1 MLPLHRLTIT
11 AAVVASLAVPAA
23 ASAMTSAVSPD
34 ARDAGLPTAAA
45 PALMSHDLVT
55 PDARDA
61 APAGPTD
68 LRSPDV
74 RFGQPDGSVA
84 PPSVR
89 TVEVPQSGFQWGD
102 AGIGAGAVLS
112 LLMLGV
118 GVVLLTTHG
127 RRERRIRF
135 LAH

>member
-1 MLPLHRLTIT
+1 MLSLHRLTIT

-23 ASAMTSAVSPD
+23 ASATTDLVSPD
-34 ARDAGLPTAAA
+34 ARDAGQATT
-45 PALMSHDLVT
+45 VT
-55 PDARDA
+55 LRRTTYVVTLDARDA
-61 APAGPTD
+61 ARPVPTD

-74 RFGQPDGSVA
+74 RFGQPRGSVA
-84 PPSVR
+84 PRFAR

-102 AGIGAGAVLS
+102 AGIGAAAVLS

-118 GVVLLTTHG
+118 GVVLVATRG

>member
-23 ASAMTSAVSPD
+23 ASAATDLVSPD
-34 ARDAGLPTAAA
+34 ARDAGQATT
-45 PALMSHDLVT
+45 VT
-55 PDARDA
+55 LRRTTQVVTLDARHA
-61 APAGPTD
+61 ASAVPTD

-84 PPSVR
+84 PPLVR
-89 TVEVPQSGFQWGD
+89 TVDVPQKGFQWGD
-102 AGIGAGAVLS
+102 AGVGAAAVLS
-112 LLMLGV
+112 LLMLGL
-118 GVVLLTTHG
+118 GVAVLATHG
-127 RRERRIRF
+127 RRARRTRF

>member
-23 ASAMTSAVSPD
+23 ASAATDLVSPD
-34 ARDAGLPTAAA
+34 ARDAAQATTVA
-45 PALMSHDLVT
+45 PARSAQDLVT

-61 APAGPTD
+61 APAVPTD

-84 PPSVR
+84 PPFVR
-89 TVEVPQSGFQWGD
+89 TVAVPQSDFQWGD
-102 AGIGAGAVLS
+102 AGIGAAAVLS
-112 LLMLGV
+112 LLMLGL
-118 GVVLLTTHG
+118 GVVLLGTHG
-127 RRERRIRF
+127 HRAGRTRF

>member
-23 ASAMTSAVSPD
+23 ASAMTNDVSPT
-34 ARDAGLPTAAA
+34 ARGTAQSTAAA
-45 PALMSHDLVT
+45 PVRTPHDLVT

-61 APAGPTD
+61 APATATD

-74 RFGQPDGSVA
+74 RFGQPDGSVV

-102 AGIGAGAVLS
+102 AGIGAAAVLS
-112 LLMLGV
+112 LLMLGA
-118 GVVLLTTHG
+118 GFVLVATHG

-135 LAH
+135 LTH